1 MRFNKDNGN
10 MNPNYEA
17 EVESRSKALKLIEVI
32 DENLDYVTDGLPEY
46 EEIKEHVQKFV
57 PVQRFEDKL
66 SEDEQRV
73 LERKFEELKELAK
86 SLK

>member
-1 MRFNKDNGN
+1 MRFNKDNGYL
-10 MNPNYEA
+10 NPNFETQVA
-17 EVESRSKALKLIEVI
+17 AKEECLKAIEFI

>member
-10 MNPNYEA
+10 MNPNYETQVA
-17 EVESRSKALKLIEVI
+17 AKEECLKLIEVI

>member
-17 EVESRSKALKLIEVI
+17 EVEARSEALKLIEVI